1 MSTMNKDSHEDSQD
15 EGAVIYTTME
25 SPIGRLTLTG
35 DGRALTAIFF
45 ARDERL
51 RSGPPKDWRAE
62 NRPLRDAR
70 KQLDEYF
77 AGKRSA
83 FDLPLAL
90 RGTPFQMKV
99 WRALLQIPFGATAS
113 YGEIAAA
120 IGSPAASRAVGG
132 ANHRNPIPIIV
143 PCHRVIGSDGSLT
156 GYGGGEP
163 IKRRL
168 LALEGISTP
177 EQLALA

>member
-1 MSTMNKDSHEDSQD
+1 MIEDSHGDGEI
-15 EGAVIYTTME
+15 IYTTAA

-45 ARDERL
+45 ERDDRL
-51 RSGPPKDWRAE
+51 RAGPPKSWRADDQ
-62 NRPLRDAR
+62 RLRDAR
-70 KQLDEYF
+70 RQLDEYF
-77 AGKRSA
+77 AGKRTA

-90 RGTPFQMKV
+90 RGTPFQMEV
-99 WRALLQIPFGATAS
+99 WRALLRIPFGATAS
-113 YGEIAAA
+113 YGAIAAA
-120 IGSPAASRAVGG
+120 IGRPGASRAVGG

-163 IKRRL
+163 TKRRL

-177 EQLALA
+177 EQLALARGAVSA

>member
-1 MSTMNKDSHEDSQD
+1 MSDDSD
-15 EGAVIYTTME
+15 VIYTTMQ

-45 ARDERL
+45 ERDDRL
-51 RSGPPKDWRAE
+51 APGPPKHWIADDR
-62 NRPLRDAR
+62 RLRDVRA
-70 KQLDEYF
+70 QLDEYF
-77 AGKRSA
+77 AGKRTA

-99 WRALLQIPFGATAS
+99 WRALLNIRFGATAS
-113 YGEIAAA
+113 YGEIATA
-120 IGSPAASRAVGG
+120 IGHPGASRAVGG

-163 IKRRL
+163 TKRRL
-168 LALEGISTP
+168 LALEGVSTP

>member
-1 MSTMNKDSHEDSQD
+1 MNNVSHDGSD
-15 EGAVIYTTME
+15 GDVIYTTMD

-35 DGRALTAIFF
+35 DGRALTSILFE
-45 ARDERL
+45 RDDRL
-51 RSGPPKDWRAE
+51 RPAASKGWIADDR
-62 NRPLRDAR
+62 RLRDAR
-70 KQLDEYF
+70 VQLDEYF
-77 AGKRSA
+77 ARKRTA

-99 WRALLQIPFGATAS
+99 WRALMRIPFGATAR

-120 IGSPAASRAVGG
+120 IGRPGASRAVGG

-163 IKRRL
+163 TKRRL
-168 LALEGISTP
+168 LALEGIAAP
-177 EQLALA
+177 VQLALA

>member
-1 MSTMNKDSHEDSQD
+1 MKKIQERDGD
-15 EGAVIYTTME
+15 VIFTTMP

-35 DGRALTAIFF
+35 DGRALTSIYFE
-45 ARDERL
+45 RDDRL
-51 RSGPPKDWRAE
+51 PSGPPKDWIADDLR
-62 NRPLRDAR
+62 LRDVRA
-70 KQLDEYF
+70 QLDEYF
-77 AGKRSA
+77 AGKRTA

-99 WRALLQIPFGATAS
+99 WGALLGIPFGATAS

-120 IGSPAASRAVGG
+120 IGRPGASRAVGG

-163 IKRRL
+163 TKRRL

-177 EQLALA
+177 VQLALA

>member
-1 MSTMNKDSHEDSQD
+1 MIESSPD
-15 EGAVIYTTME
+15 EGDVIYTTMP
-25 SPIGRLTLTG
+25 SPIGRLTLIG

-45 ARDERL
+45 ARDDRL
-51 RSGPPKDWRAE
+51 RSGPPKAWIADDR
-62 NRPLRDAR
+62 RLRDAR
-70 KQLDEYF
+70 RQLDEYF
-77 AGKRSA
+77 AGKRTA
-83 FDLPLAL
+83 FELPLAL

-99 WRALLQIPFGATAS
+99 WRALLRIPFGATAS
-113 YGEIAAA
+113 YGEIATA
-120 IGSPAASRAVGG
+120 IGRPGASRAVGG

-168 LALEGISTP
+168 LALEGVSAP